1 MEEKSVVIVGATGS
15 IGTQT
20 IEVLQKL
27 KGFKLLGFTYHKN
40 EKKSREILKV
50 FPQAK
55 AFSTRDGFESFFNFV
70 EYAGPDITVLAIPGF
85 EGFKVAMKIIP
96 FTKRLALANKESLVC
111 GGKFIKEEIRKHGIE
126 LIPIDSEHSAIF
138 QLMEEDVEKIAIT
151 ASGGALRDVPLSELW
166 KAKPKDV
173 LKHPV
178 WNMGARITVDSAT
191 MVNKAF
197 EVLEAM
203 ELFSLN
209 RDQIDVFVHKSSI
222 VHGMVFLKDGT
233 VKIHA
238 AIPDMRVPIA
248 YSLTYPKRLYEY
260 KEYPE
265 FSVLE
270 FKEVEKER
278 YPLFFLVDDIHSSYA
293 LRTAFNAA
301 DEVAVDA
308 FLKGRI
314 SYKGLVETVEKV
326 VEKMK
331 ESEAKS
337 PEELEKIDRMARILA
352 EEVIK
357 NACEN

>member
-20 IEVLQKL
+20 VEVLKKL

-40 EKKSREILKV
+40 EKKAKDILRL

-55 AFSTRDGFESFFNFV
+55 AFSTQKGFESFFNFV
-70 EYAGPDITVLAIPGF
+70 EHIKPDIAVLAIPGF
-85 EGFKVAMKIIP
+85 EGFKVAMKLIP
-96 FTKRLALANKESLVC
+96 VVKRLALANKESLVC
-111 GGKFIKEEIRKHGIE
+111 GGKFIKEKIKESGTE
-126 LIPIDSEHSAIF
+126 LIPVDSEHSAIF
-138 QLMEEDVEKIAIT
+138 QLIEEDVEKIAIT
-151 ASGGALRDVPLSELW
+151 ASGGALRDIPINELW
-166 KAKPKDV
+166 SAKPEDV

-203 ELFSLN
+203 ELFSLK
-209 RDQIDVFVHKSSI
+209 RDQIEVFVHKSSI

-248 YSLTYPKRLYEY
+248 YSLTYPERVYEY
-260 KEYPE
+260 KEYPK
-265 FSVLE
+265 FSILE
-270 FKEVEKER
+270 FKKVERRR
-278 YPLFFLVDDIHSSYA
+278 YPLFFLVDDIYSSYA

-308 FLKGRI
+308 FLNGRI
-314 SYKGLVETVEKV
+314 SYKNLVKTVEKV
-326 VEKMK
+326 VGKMK
-331 ESEAKS
+331 KS
-337 PEELEKIDRMARILA
+337 TVKTVEELEEIDREARALA

-357 NACEN
+357 DVSED